1 VSDDLKRLL
10 AEQQREV
17 ARLRGMLELD
27 GRELVRIEFTETRQ
41 RRQLV
46 LTMAAAESEDVER
59 EAALRFV
66 AAVQA
71 LAPVEFGLTEAQQAA
86 VDDADRWLC
95 DHGGEALA
103 HALREA
109 FELSE

>member
-1 VSDDLKRLL
+1 MIDELKRLL

-46 LTMAAAESEDVER
+46 VQVRTGRGPGSWRIIRRVER
-59 EAALRFV
+59 
-66 AAVQA
+66 
-71 LAPVEFGLTEAQQAA
+71 
-86 VDDADRWLC
+86 
-95 DHGGEALA
+95 
-103 HALREA
+103 
-109 FELSE
+109 